1 MNLSRREF
9 LKSSLAA
16 AAGMGA
22 LGLLG
27 ACSTQENTA
36 STPSPEATGDTVA
49 AALDAPYTALSAE
62 AITEKT
68 VDFVI
73 VGAGPAGLCAAVK
86 AAENGLS
93 VAVVEKTG
101 GTGGCAKFGMGIL
114 AIGT

>member
-49 AALDAPYTALSAE
+49 AALDAPYTCLLYTSRC
-62 AITEKT
+62 
-68 VDFVI
+68 V
-73 VGAGPAGLCAAVK
+73 
-86 AAENGLS
+86 
-93 VAVVEKTG
+93 
-101 GTGGCAKFGMGIL
+101 
-114 AIGT
+114 